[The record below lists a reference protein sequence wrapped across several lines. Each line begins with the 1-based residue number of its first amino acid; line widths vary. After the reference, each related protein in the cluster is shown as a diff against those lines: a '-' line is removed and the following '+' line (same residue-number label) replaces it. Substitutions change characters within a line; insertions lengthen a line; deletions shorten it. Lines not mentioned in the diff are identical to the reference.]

1 MDADSRVI
9 VVSGPAGAGKTTL
22 VEKIHQRLRDSTLL
36 CFDTYDSAQKWFS
49 AYDDGEPEEKSFLRW
64 LGDGGDP
71 NQRLTCP
78 RLAEDLRALKE
89 GKPVQP
95 PDHGGRSVK
104 PAPFILLEEP
114 WGCDRDEVRS
124 LIDYV
129 VHIDIP
135 LDVALAR
142 MVLRDASNG
151 ADAIASLRR
160 YLEVGLHYFY
170 SRQQLVSANA
180 DLVVDGL
187 RPPEE
192 LAEEAASAISQHF
205 AQRKQK

>member
-1 MDADSRVI
+1 MDSKSHVI

-22 VEKIHQRLRDSTLL
+22 VGKIHELMTDSTVLYL
-36 CFDTYDSAQKWFS
+36 DTYNSVQKWFS
-49 AYDDGEPEEKSFLRW
+49 AYDDDEPVENSFLRW
-64 LGDGGDP
+64 LEDGGDP
-71 NQRLTCP
+71 NQRLTVP
-78 RLAEDLRALKE
+78 KLAADLRVLKE
-89 GKPVQP
+89 GQSVQP
-95 PDHGGRSVK
+95 PDHGCRSVK

-114 WGCDRDEVRS
+114 WGRDRDEVRP

-170 SRQQLVSANA
+170 TRQQQVGANA

-192 LAEEAASAISQHF
+192 LAEHAASEISRHF
-205 AQRKQK
+205 IQQKQK